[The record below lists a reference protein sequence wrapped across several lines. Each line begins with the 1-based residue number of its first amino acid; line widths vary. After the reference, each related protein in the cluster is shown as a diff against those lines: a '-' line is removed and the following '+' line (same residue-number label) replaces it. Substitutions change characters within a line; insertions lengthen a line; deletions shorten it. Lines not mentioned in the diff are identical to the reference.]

1 MFFNY
6 ASEKEVRSLTE
17 FHEPLNFLIT
27 ILVGVFALHSR
38 GVGTS
43 PLMEYDAMM
52 PFFIMAVVI
61 YGTAFLG
68 IKLGPQNAD
77 YIPILRFVCV
87 TSAILAFELLASSLV
102 DPLRL
107 LVINICGILVELL
120 RRWYKQILTWKF
132 NRFSLSG
139 NTKKQD
145 QDAGG
150 QIVDHLV

>member
-6 ASEKEVRSLTE
+6 ASEKEVRSPTK
-17 FHEPLNFLIT
+17 FHEPLNFVIK
-27 ILVGVFALHSR
+27 ILSSVFALHPR
-38 GVGTS
+38 AVGTS
-43 PLMEYDAMM
+43 PLMEHDAMM

-68 IKLGPQNAD
+68 IKLGPQNAG
-77 YIPILRFVCV
+77 YIPILQFVCV
-87 TSAILAFELLASSLV
+87 TCAIVASELLASSLV

-132 NRFSLSG
+132 NRFSFFG
-139 NTKKQD
+139 DAEKQD
-145 QDAGG
+145 QDAGD
-150 QIVDHLV
+150 QIADHIV

>member
-6 ASEKEVRSLTE
+6 ASEKEVRSPTK
-17 FHEPLNFLIT
+17 FHEPLNFVIT
-27 ILVGVFALHSR
+27 ILVGVFSLHSR

-68 IKLGPQNAD
+68 IKLGPQNAG
-77 YIPILRFVCV
+77 YIPILQFVCV
-87 TSAILAFELLASSLV
+87 TCAIVASELLASSLV

-132 NRFSLSG
+132 NRFSFFG
-139 NTKKQD
+139 DAEKQD
-145 QDAGG
+145 
-150 QIVDHLV
+150 

>member
-1 MFFNY
+1 
-6 ASEKEVRSLTE
+6 
-17 FHEPLNFLIT
+17 
-27 ILVGVFALHSR
+27 
-38 GVGTS
+38 
-43 PLMEYDAMM
+43 MEYDAMM

-120 RRWYKQILTWKF
+120 RRCQAFPMFRDGGVGFCFAAVGGGDGSRSPSRGCSIKTDIGIEDNAVVVMVEK
-132 NRFSLSG
+132 
-139 NTKKQD
+139 TKKKEKMEVQTVV
-145 QDAGG
+145 GMG
-150 QIVDHLV
+150 SEMVES

>member
-6 ASEKEVRSLTE
+6 ASEKEVRSPTK

-27 ILVGVFALHSR
+27 ILSSVFALHPR
-38 GVGTS
+38 AVGTS
-43 PLMEYDAMM
+43 PLMEHDAMM

-68 IKLGPQNAD
+68 IKLGPQNAG
-77 YIPILRFVCV
+77 YIPILQFVCV
-87 TSAILAFELLASSLV
+87 TCAIVASELLASSLV

-120 RRWYKQILTWKF
+120 RRWYKQILTWIF
-132 NRFSLSG
+132 NRFSLFG
-139 NTKKQD
+139 GTKKQD
-145 QDAGG
+145 QDAGS
-150 QIVDHLV
+150 QIADHIV